1 MISVAVVTASRSLR
15 LAWQTIVDKMPN
27 ARCTGVFAAVSA
39 LPQESD
45 GPPIDVVL
53 LGLGTRDRAAQVLE
67 SVQEAEPRARVLIL
81 AAQLT
86 DKQLFAALRTGAAG
100 FLSQNIFPKD
110 LQQAILQLHSGE
122 TPLSKEVAQRIMASF
137 KAQRRS
143 DNLSEREQEV
153 YRLLCEGKNY
163 REIADE
169 LFVSQNTV
177 RFHLKNI
184 YKKLGVKSRHEAMA
198 RAYEAGG
205 Y

>member
-1 MISVAVVTASRSLR
+1 MISVAIVTASRSLR
-15 LAWQTIVDKMPN
+15 LGWQTAVDKMSN
-27 ARCTGVFAAVSA
+27 AQCVGVYSTVAALLQKA
-39 LPQESD
+39 D
-45 GPPIDVVL
+45 GPPIHVVL
-53 LGLGTRDRAAQVLE
+53 LGVSARDRVAQLLEAIHDAQGQARTLVL
-67 SVQEAEPRARVLIL
+67 AG
-81 AAQLT
+81 QLT
-86 DKQLFAALRTGAAG
+86 DEQLFSALRAGAGG
-100 FLSQNIFPKD
+100 FLSLNIFQKA
-110 LQQAILQLHSGE
+110 LQQAILQLYRGE
-122 TPLSKEVAQRIMASF
+122 TPLSTEITQRIMGSF

-163 REIADE
+163 REIASA

-205 Y
+205 F